1 MAVWKLLGKTRQ
13 NFKEIQRVKKAHGN
27 ERVTCLVEVPAAAG
41 AARRAPVIASGGFD
55 RCVRLWSLP
64 AASGL
69 PLAVVVMMQPDVV
82 MQPDVRLFAI
92 AASQSWVVV
101 GCGDDG
107 VGSVRGALSAVRLQS
122 DRRQGF
128 SGSPAVTLAAHT
140 DNVYALAFA
149 DTTAEGPQ
157 RLWSAGRDGA
167 LQLREL
173 SDKDGTT
180 RLLQRVSVGSSIR
193 SLLCTPLGVWCGTGD
208 GLVVCFDP
216 QLRTKTPV
224 SMAVHHGTVYGMALA
239 PTAGRRGAKGAKEA
253 DVHGGS
259 TLVTCGKDFRICE
272 LHGSRPHVPRRQ
284 GDPGMTQELLGALAP
299 LPAGAPPYLE
309 SLCILGDK
317 AIVCGARDGRLLSL
331 PLPKP
336 GRPGASSVAKR
347 PASAAP
353 AAPVL
358 RKRPAAEVEL
368 QAARKT
374 SGCPKWL

>member
-1 MAVWKLLGKTRQ
+1 MADAALHQGHGRTVQAVVAVGDYVVSASSEGDMAVWKLLGKTRQ

-208 GLVVCFDP
+208 GLVVCFEGFE
-216 QLRTKTPV
+216 RNARV
-224 SMAVHHGTVYGMALA
+224 AGHGCG
-239 PTAGRRGAKGAKEA
+239 GR
-253 DVHGGS
+253 H
-259 TLVTCGKDFRICE
+259 L
-272 LHGSRPHVPRRQ
+272 
-284 GDPGMTQELLGALAP
+284 
-299 LPAGAPPYLE
+299 
-309 SLCILGDK
+309 
-317 AIVCGARDGRLLSL
+317 
-331 PLPKP
+331 P
-336 GRPGASSVAKR
+336 GRA
-347 PASAAP
+347 
-353 AAPVL
+353 L
-358 RKRPAAEVEL
+358 
-368 QAARKT
+368 
-374 SGCPKWL
+374 